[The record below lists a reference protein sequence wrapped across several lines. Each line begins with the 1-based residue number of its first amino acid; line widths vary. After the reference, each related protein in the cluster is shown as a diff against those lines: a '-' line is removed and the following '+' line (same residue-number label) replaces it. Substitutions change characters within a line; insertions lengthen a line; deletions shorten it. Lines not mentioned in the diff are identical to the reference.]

1 MWCSC
6 LLLCQTHVAARIVY
20 FPTLHDTPTLASF
33 APHRQVLDR
42 LAMLGD
48 KKKSA
53 RRLSSLF
60 GSSGSSEPSG
70 STNNAKL
77 SPTPASSESSSRLTK
92 VRNRLSSAT
101 HLTPEYPPPAA
112 QSPRAVSLSNPTIQP
127 VVPADLEPL
136 EPPPPLEVPSRAS
149 SPASSRPG
157 TPSLDPSEGKLKKLR
172 RKSGLFGGPPG
183 GIEGVDAASG
193 APQGNA
199 SPLAW
204 IVGHKGKVPYNLTFL
219 LNGEKV
225 ACGGSQNLIPT
236 LTR

>member
-1 MWCSC
+1 
-6 LLLCQTHVAARIVY
+6 
-20 FPTLHDTPTLASF
+20 
-33 APHRQVLDR
+33 
-42 LAMLGD
+42 MLGD

-60 GSSGSSEPSG
+60 SSASSEASG
-70 STNNAKL
+70 STNNQKL

-101 HLTPEYPPPAA
+101 HLTPEYPPPPA
-112 QSPRAVSLSNPTIQP
+112 QSPRHVSLSNPTIQP
-127 VVPADLEPL
+127 VEPADLEPL

-157 TPSLDPSEGKLKKLR
+157 TPSLDPGSEGKLKKLR

-183 GIEGVDAASG
+183 GIEGVDG
-193 APQGNA
+193 APGTPQGNA

-225 ACGGSQNLIPT
+225 ACCGSQNKVPT
-236 LTR
+236 ADDIKGTRTLGRRRRHVCLPLPPHL